1 MYIITLMKVKK
12 QTHMVGLEEA
22 DPTAMERLPA
32 EFIRE
37 TLITPIAYQDGHLH
51 VAMPPGTNLEEIDRV
66 RLHSRATVSY
76 VHASENAL
84 RRHHRAYLVD
94 PSEALDVLS
103 DAAASDHGL
112 EPGDEQED
120 DLTAE
125 DTAIVKLVSRIIE
138 DAIVREASDVHIEP
152 QEGRTAIRFRVD
164 GLLSLVQ
171 TVPSNLHRAMV
182 ARIKIL
188 ASLDI
193 AQRRSPQD
201 GRIQA
206 GQRSSASDIRVS
218 TVPTVYGEKVV
229 MRLLKGSDAI
239 PTLAK
244 LGFSSA
250 NLKRFEDA
258 IHRPYGLV
266 LVTGPTG
273 SGKSFTLFSA
283 LQQVN
288 REETNVVTVEDPVEY
303 KLPGLNQV
311 QVNPRAGVTFP
322 SALRAF
328 LRQDPD
334 VILVGEIRDSETAQI
349 ATEAALTGHLV
360 FATLHTNDAA
370 GAITRIN
377 QMGVER
383 FNVSASLIAVVA
395 QRLVRR
401 VCERCSQPVTPKPE
415 ALDALGLAAGT
426 TPEGATPS
434 EGAGCEHCGGSGYRG
449 RTAIHE
455 LITIDAALRD
465 AILQGANGE
474 AIQDLAQTA
483 GALNLRQDAVE
494 KAWRGV
500 TTFEEVLRVTNA

>member
-1 MYIITLMKVKK
+1 MRK
-12 QTHMVGLEEA
+12 QTRIVGLEEA
-22 DPTAMERLPA
+22 DPTAIERLPVD
-32 EFIRE
+32 FIRE
-37 TLITPIAYQDGHLH
+37 TLITPVAYRDGHLH
-51 VAMPPGTNLEEIDRV
+51 VAMPPATNLEEIDRV
-66 RLHSRATVSY
+66 RLHSQSTVSY
-76 VHASENAL
+76 VHASESEL
-84 RRHHRAYLVD
+84 RKYHRAYLVD

-103 DAAASDHGL
+103 DAAASDHGA
-112 EPGDEQED
+112 EAGDEQED
-120 DLTAE
+120 DLSAE

-171 TVPSNLHRAMV
+171 TVPNNLHRAMV

-239 PTLAK
+239 PPLHK
-244 LGFSSA
+244 LGFSSG
-250 NLKRFEDA
+250 NLQRFEEA
-258 IHRPYGLV
+258 IRRPYGLV

-370 GAITRIN
+370 GAITRMH

-401 VCERCSQPVTPKPE
+401 VCEHCGAPVAPKPQVLE
-415 ALDALGLAAGT
+415 ALSMHDETVPQDAQ
-426 TPEGATPS
+426 PCEGR
-434 EGAGCEHCGGSGYRG
+434 GCEHCGGSGYRG

-455 LITIDAALRD
+455 LITVDAALRD

-474 AIQDLAQTA
+474 TIQSIAQSA
-483 GALNLRQDAVE
+483 GARNLRQDAAE